1 MCLFEGCYPDSIK
14 SLPKVF
20 EMTMTISSVE
30 MCQEICHHENIRR
43 FAVKVDI
50 RYARETVF
58 FVSIRFD
65 LHKYDS
71 LFLFFVDE

>member
-50 RYARETVF
+50 RNTQETVF
-58 FVSIRFD
+58 
-65 LHKYDS
+65 
-71 LFLFFVDE
+71 LFQSDWICINMTPFSYFL